1 MAPPITGTGNALV
14 NTKTGEKKWFPQTHL
29 RSAIMSGEWRGQD
42 GDRMYVLNRA
52 GGDEVINAA
61 DALTA
66 FGSLGYNAESK
77 DHIRH
82 REKEV
87 RLDEKYGDNPVRTFL
102 ESGASGL
109 TFGLSDYVLGGTAAS
124 AEGLRQ
130 RRARHSGWVTG
141 GGELA
146 GVVGGAILSGGGS
159 LLAKGVVGGAK
170 VAAGKAATR
179 TILPRAAAP
188 SAVNVA
194 ARFTPAGASNI
205 AGMAVGRMILPAE
218 VGAVV
223 SGKRMFAARSLQFG
237 TEGALY
243 GLGSGLSKPA
253 LSDDPLSAETIFS
266 EMGSGILWGVGAGA
280 GFSILAETGLWF
292 RRAKQR
298 RLTNLE
304 SRIGAEKGPGARS
317 MIAIREGWEKV
328 EVGKTAKRQAAR
340 DLRKA
345 EKAESATERAYAKD
359 VKAAQKDLDAAIKS
373 KNKEIDAVDKDLIKL
388 QGKVEAARANEAKL
402 EKQFNEMAK
411 KIQKGQ
417 KIINEKEIR
426 LGLKEAKGIT
436 KKAAG
441 EAKDAANKKKLME
454 KARSEF
460 EAKKIKTSEGIEK
473 EVDRLNVKL
482 EEMIR
487 DQDAL
492 AVKLGG
498 AEQEAKDLVAKLE
511 KKKRKL
517 GHQAQTEQ
525 TAAKIKRLDIE
536 IEQAK
541 KAEEEATDLFN
552 TAAAKAGK
560 DFKEVTEEI
569 TETLE
574 IPAEGAPDK
583 FVDRML
589 VLRKNA
595 EDWKSSGRRT
605 WKAMDLTDE
614 MGEIEMMQAT
624 NMYESEKRLI
634 LALNDFDDYFL
645 TQKEVGVSSTR
656 QIGQGF
662 EHLRKRRIDR
672 SVVVNEER
680 LLKVRNAQPQAYDDA
695 MSSIKE
701 LEAATKDHAL
711 MVLQESVGY
720 GDDLIKKFPKE
731 LDKAYARQLSASQYL
746 DGMVAG
752 THGKVAR
759 ALSSR
764 TITDQAWKTERKVTE
779 SLATKEGVAAARSAV
794 SKASTEAEKFAGE
807 RAAVKYQQ
815 GMDEL
820 EARYSKIKTLA
831 ADEIDAEKAVT
842 EARKN
847 LGAAKKLARKQPK
860 EARGLIK
867 EAEDE
872 IANAK
877 QRLQKAKDAALDLPE
892 VEKQIDEFLAKTSEQ
907 REAEAAAGALD
918 DFNKDAALDAL
929 IAREDDVR
937 AMGVMED
944 DLLILHG
951 QASEALESAKQLEAA
966 QPGQGAE
973 KVAAAERNLE
983 DVRKRLD
990 DTASNTADIK
1000 AAKLHTEEMRSASSK
1015 AEAQDIANRS
1025 DLKFGTTREGGAGAV
1040 AEAEQATKMEAKKK
1054 RRSGAA
1060 GDAVKSGFGS
1070 GTFHLVREIW
1080 GGLAGVIAAGAAA
1093 SAVRR
1098 AGGKGARAGSTHIDM
1113 AFERGHTTGV
1123 EKISYAVGAF
1133 LGTLGVPASLPA
1145 TGVTTKAVLD
1155 KLTFSAGEFKGEK
1168 QARLSPLQQ
1177 SYYDKVKEIR
1187 LLMANP
1193 EAHMD
1198 SLTEATGNVR
1208 AIDPKL
1214 ATQLSN
1220 NEFKRLMYIAS
1231 KIPQT
1236 PPMGYAGS
1244 SYDEH
1249 IPSDSTIAKFARIA
1263 GAAYNPMSVMAKLA
1277 RGTLT
1282 TDEAKA
1288 LKITSPEIF
1297 TRIQE
1302 EFITAMSDKKAK
1314 KLSFRKRIQLTV
1326 LFGLPADS
1334 VMQAIRARQDTF
1346 VEKAQQVDLSR
1357 TKQTAQ
1363 NQETQSQRLEK

>member
-14 NTKTGEKKWFPQTHL
+14 NTETGEKKWFPQTHL

-42 GDRMYVLNRA
+42 GDRMYVLNQA
-52 GGDEVINAA
+52 GGNEVINAA

-66 FGSLGYNAESK
+66 FGSLGYNSESK
-77 DHIRH
+77 DNIRH

-87 RLDEKYGDNPVRTFL
+87 RLDEKYGDSPVRTFL

-146 GVVGGAILSGGGS
+146 GIVGGAILSGGGS
-159 LLAKGVVGGAK
+159 LLAKGAAGGAK
-170 VAAGKAATR
+170 AVAGKAATR

-205 AGMAVGRMILPAE
+205 AGMAAGRMILPAE
-218 VGAVV
+218 VGAAV

-266 EMGSGILWGVGAGA
+266 EMGSGILWGVGAGT
-280 GFSILAETGLWF
+280 GFSVLAETGLWL

-298 RLTNLE
+298 RLTHLE
-304 SRIGAEKGPGARS
+304 SRIDAEKGPGARS
-317 MIAIREGWEKV
+317 MIAIREGWEKA
-328 EVGKTAKRQAAR
+328 EVGKIAKKEAAR

-345 EKAESATERAYAKD
+345 EKAESAAERIHVKE
-359 VKAAQKDLDAAIKS
+359 VKAAQKDLDTAIKFKDS
-373 KNKEIDAVDKDLIKL
+373 EIAAVEKELTQLDKNVK
-388 QGKVEAARANEAKL
+388 AAEVKEAKI
-402 EKQFNEMAK
+402 EKQFNEMTK
-411 KIQKGQ
+411 KIAKGQ
-417 KIINEKEIR
+417 KVINKKEIE
-426 LGLKEAKGIT
+426 LGLKEAKDIT
-436 KKAAG
+436 KKAAAK
-441 EAKDAANKKKLME
+441 AKDAANKKKLME
-454 KARSEF
+454 TARSEF
-460 EAKKIKTSEGIEK
+460 EAKKIKTSEAIEK

-492 AVKLGG
+492 AVKLED
-498 AEQEAKDLVAKLE
+498 AEQQAKELVAKLE
-511 KKKRKL
+511 KKRSKL
-517 GHQAQTEQ
+517 GHQVQGEQ
-525 TAAKIKRLDIE
+525 TAARIKRLDIE
-536 IEQAK
+536 LGQAR
-541 KAEEEATDLFN
+541 KAEQEATDLLN
-552 TAAAKAGK
+552 TEAAKAGK
-560 DFKEVTEEI
+560 DFKKVTEEI
-569 TETLE
+569 TDTLE

-605 WKAMDLTDE
+605 WRAMGFTDE

-624 NMYESEKRLI
+624 NLWESEKRL
-634 LALNDFDDYFL
+634 LFALDDFDDYFL
-645 TQKEVGVSSTR
+645 TQKEIGVKSTR
-656 QIGQGF
+656 RVGRGF
-662 EHLRKRRIDR
+662 EHLRERRIDR
-672 SVVVNEER
+672 SVVVNEGR
-680 LLKVRNAQPQAYDDA
+680 ILKVRDNQPQAYDDA
-695 MSSIKE
+695 MSAIKE
-701 LEAATKDHAL
+701 LEAATKDHAR

-720 GDDLIKKFPKE
+720 GDDLIKKFPKD
-731 LDKAYARQLSASQYL
+731 LDTAYARQLSASQYL

-764 TITDQAWKTERKVTE
+764 TVAGQMWTTERKVTE

-794 SKASTEAEKFAGE
+794 SKTSAKTEKVAGE
-807 RAAVKYQQ
+807 RAGAKYQQ
-815 GMDEL
+815 SIEVL
-820 EARYSKIKTLA
+820 QARHSKIKALA
-831 ADEIDAEKAVT
+831 ADEIDAEKAVVA
-842 EARKN
+842 ARGD
-847 LGAAKKLARKQPK
+847 LDAAKKLARKQPK
-860 EARGLIK
+860 EARGLVK
-867 EAEDE
+867 EAEGE
-872 IANAK
+872 LASAR
-877 QRLQKAKDAALDLPE
+877 QRLEEAEQAAFDLPKVGKE
-892 VEKQIDEFLAKTSEQ
+892 VDDLLAKTPEQ
-907 REAEAAAGALD
+907 FEAEAAAGALD
-918 DFNKDAALDAL
+918 DFNKNAALDIL
-929 IAREDDVR
+929 IEREDAVR
-937 AMGVMED
+937 AMGAMED

-951 QASEALESAKQLEAA
+951 QAGEELAAARQLEAA

-973 KVAAAERNLE
+973 RVAAAEKSLE

-1000 AAKLHTEEMRSASSK
+1000 AAKLHTEEMRSASTK

-1025 DLKFGTTREGGAGAV
+1025 DLKFGTAREGGAGAV
-1040 AEAEQATKMEAKKK
+1040 AEAEQAAKMEVKKKK
-1054 RRSGAA
+1054 RGGFAGEAIKSGA
-1060 GDAVKSGFGS
+1060 GS
-1070 GTFHLVREIW
+1070 GTFHIVRELW
-1080 GGLAGVIAAGAAA
+1080 GGLAGVVAAGAAA

-1098 AGGKGARAGSTHIDM
+1098 AGGRGAKAGSAHIDM

-1133 LGTLGVPASLPA
+1133 LGTLGVPANIPM
-1145 TGVTTKAVLD
+1145 TGATTKAVLD
-1155 KLTFSAGEFKGEK
+1155 KLTFSAGEFKGDK

-1193 EAHMD
+1193 EAYMD
-1198 SLTEATGNVR
+1198 NLTEATGNVR

-1263 GAAYNPMSVMAKLA
+1263 GAAYNPMSVMAKLS

-1288 LKITSPEIF
+1288 LEITSPEIF

-1334 VMQAIRARQDTF
+1334 VMKAIRARQDTF

-1357 TKQTAQ
+1357 VKQTAQ
-1363 NQETQSQRLEK
+1363 DQETQSQRLEK